1 MSIKKI
7 YLDYASTTPI
17 AGEVKKDIKSVLDND
32 LFGNPSSL
40 DHEYGSSVSE
50 FIESSRT
57 DVAELINAD
66 GDEIIWTSGATEA
79 NNLALIGFTEFKMKD
94 RPLKIASSFIEHKS
108 VIEPLME
115 LKQKGHRVEFITP
128 NHDGYL
134 DPDIISRTLDNGI
147 DLLSCMHINNEVG
160 STNDIALIGALCRDK
175 GTVFHVDAAQSIGKL
190 LLDVRENN
198 IDLMSLSAH
207 KVYGPKGVGAL
218 FVNHETVGRLKP
230 LIFGGGQE
238 RGMRPGTLAT
248 HQIAGIA
255 SAFRL
260 AKSSMQQ
267 DYLHLSK
274 CREIF
279 LESIKDLEGLKINGD
294 SNNTYPGIISLCF
307 PDLNADS
314 LIFAMD
320 DLAVSKG
327 SACATDSDEPSH
339 VLKSIG
345 LSQEEINGTIR
356 VSFGRETSYEDIETA
371 SSSLRAASEHL
382 RLISGG
388 TA

>member
-17 AGEVKKDIKSVLDND
+17 AEEVKTDIKSVLDND

-40 DHEYGSSVSE
+40 DHEYGSLVNE
-50 FIESSRT
+50 LIESSRT
-57 DVAELINAD
+57 DVAKLINAD

-79 NNLALIGFTEFKMKD
+79 NNLALMGFAEFKMKD
-94 RPLKIASSFIEHKS
+94 RPLRIASSFIEHKS

-115 LKQKGHRVEFITP
+115 LKQKGHSVEFIAP
-128 NHDGYL
+128 NHDGYI
-134 DPDIISRTLDNGI
+134 DPDVISRTLDNGV

-160 STNDIALIGALCRDK
+160 STNDIALIGSLCRDK
-175 GTVFHVDAAQSIGKL
+175 GTVFNVDAAQSNGKL
-190 LLDVRENN
+190 SLDVRENN

-248 HQIAGIA
+248 HQIVGMA

-260 AKSSMQQ
+260 AKSSMQK
-267 DYLHLSK
+267 DHIHLSK
-274 CREIF
+274 CRELF
-279 LESIKDLEGLKINGD
+279 LESIKDIEGLKINGD
-294 SNNTYPGIISLCF
+294 PKNAYPGIISLCF

-339 VLKSIG
+339 VLKSMG
-345 LSQEEINGTIR
+345 LSQAEINGTIR
-356 VSFGRETSYEDIETA
+356 ISFGRKTLHQDIERA
-371 SSSLRAASEHL
+371 SSSVRAASEHL
-382 RLISGG
+382 RLVSGE
-388 TA
+388 TL

>member
-17 AGEVKKDIKSVLDND
+17 AGEVKKDIKSVLDSD

-40 DHEYGSSVSE
+40 DHDYGSSVSE

-79 NNLALIGFTEFKMKD
+79 NNLALIGFPEFKMKD
-94 RPLKIASSFIEHKS
+94 QPLKIASSFIEHKS

-115 LKQKGHRVEFITP
+115 LKQKGHSVEFIAP
-128 NHDGYL
+128 NHDGYI
-134 DPDIISRTLDNGI
+134 DPDVISTTLDNGV

-160 STNDIALIGALCRDK
+160 STNDIALIGSLCRDK
-175 GTVFHVDAAQSIGKL
+175 GTVFHVDAAQSNGKL
-190 LLDVRENN
+190 SLDVRENN

-248 HQIAGIA
+248 HQIVGMA

-260 AKSSMQQ
+260 AKSSMQK
-267 DYLHLSK
+267 DHKHLSK
-274 CREIF
+274 CRELF
-279 LESIKDLEGLKINGD
+279 LESIKDIEGLKINGD
-294 SNNTYPGIISLCF
+294 PKNAYPGIISLCF

-339 VLKSIG
+339 VLKSMG
-345 LSQEEINGTIR
+345 LSQAEINGTIR
-356 VSFGRETSYEDIETA
+356 ISFGRKTLHQDIERA

-382 RLISGG
+382 RLVSGE
-388 TA
+388 TL

>member
-17 AGEVKKDIKSVLDND
+17 AEEVKTDIKSVLDND

-40 DHEYGSSVSE
+40 DHEYGSLVNE
-50 FIESSRT
+50 LIESSRT
-57 DVAELINAD
+57 DVAKLINAD

-79 NNLALIGFTEFKMKD
+79 NNLALMGFVEFKMKD
-94 RPLKIASSFIEHKS
+94 RPLRIASSFIEHKS

-115 LKQKGHRVEFITP
+115 LKQKGHSVEFIAP
-128 NHDGYL
+128 NHDGYI
-134 DPDIISRTLDNGI
+134 DPDVISRTLDNGV

-160 STNDIALIGALCRDK
+160 STNDIALIGSLCRDK
-175 GTVFHVDAAQSIGKL
+175 GTVFHVDAAQSNGKL
-190 LLDVRENN
+190 SLDVRENN

-248 HQIAGIA
+248 HQIVGMA

-260 AKSSMQQ
+260 AKSSMQK
-267 DYLHLSK
+267 DHIHLSK
-274 CREIF
+274 CRELF
-279 LESIKDLEGLKINGD
+279 LESIKDIEGLKINGD
-294 SNNTYPGIISLCF
+294 PKNAYPGIISLCF

-339 VLKSIG
+339 VLKSMG
-345 LSQEEINGTIR
+345 LSQAEINGTIR
-356 VSFGRETSYEDIETA
+356 ISFGRKTFHEDIERA
-371 SSSLRAASEHL
+371 SSSVRAASEHL
-382 RLISGG
+382 RLVSGESI
-388 TA
+388 

>member
-1 MSIKKI
+1 M
-7 YLDYASTTPI
+7 
-17 AGEVKKDIKSVLDND
+17 
-32 LFGNPSSL
+32 
-40 DHEYGSSVSE
+40 
-50 FIESSRT
+50 
-57 DVAELINAD
+57 
-66 GDEIIWTSGATEA
+66 
-79 NNLALIGFTEFKMKD
+79 
-94 RPLKIASSFIEHKS
+94 
-108 VIEPLME
+108 
-115 LKQKGHRVEFITP
+115 
-128 NHDGYL
+128 
-134 DPDIISRTLDNGI
+134 
-147 DLLSCMHINNEVG
+147 
-160 STNDIALIGALCRDK
+160 
-175 GTVFHVDAAQSIGKL
+175 
-190 LLDVRENN
+190 
-198 IDLMSLSAH
+198 
-207 KVYGPKGVGAL
+207 
-218 FVNHETVGRLKP
+218 GRLTP

-260 AKSSMQQ
+260 AKSSMQA
-267 DYLHLSK
+267 DHLHLSK

-339 VLKSIG
+339 VLKSMG

-371 SSSLRAASEHL
+371 SSSLRAASGHL

-388 TA
+388 TS

>member
-17 AGEVKKDIKSVLDND
+17 AEDVKTDIKSVLDND

-40 DHEYGSSVSE
+40 DHEYGSLVNE
-50 FIESSRT
+50 LIESSRT
-57 DVAELINAD
+57 DVAKLINAD

-79 NNLALIGFTEFKMKD
+79 NNLALMGFAEFKMKD
-94 RPLKIASSFIEHKS
+94 RPLRIASSFIEHKS

-115 LKQKGHRVEFITP
+115 LKQKGHSVEFIAP
-128 NHDGYL
+128 NHHGYI
-134 DPDIISRTLDNGI
+134 DPDVISRTLDNGV

-160 STNDIALIGALCRDK
+160 STNDIALIGSLCRDK
-175 GTVFHVDAAQSIGKL
+175 GTVFHVDAAQSNGKL
-190 LLDVRENN
+190 SLDVRENN

-218 FVNHETVGRLKP
+218 FVNHQTVGRLKP

-248 HQIAGIA
+248 HQIVGMA

-260 AKSSMQQ
+260 AKSSMQK
-267 DYLHLSK
+267 DHIHLSK
-274 CREIF
+274 CRELF
-279 LESIKDLEGLKINGD
+279 LESIKDIEGLKINGD
-294 SNNTYPGIISLCF
+294 PKNAYPGIISLCF

-339 VLKSIG
+339 VLKSMG
-345 LSQEEINGTIR
+345 LSQAEINGTIR
-356 VSFGRETSYEDIETA
+356 ISLGRETLHQDIERA
-371 SSSLRAASEHL
+371 SSSVRAASEHL
-382 RLISGG
+382 RLVSGE
-388 TA
+388 TL